1 MATHRESQHD
11 SVCACEADVD
21 AGLAC
26 TASKASRF
34 GAWRERERMPDHIE
48 AIQRRLEGM
57 IADAESRMSRNGSIL
72 SYGMKIRR
80 DTAEEILGFVKG
92 LARTAAT
99 DAPARDFSFDPV
111 QTEPSTR
118 RSSLEMQKQNAQWFD
133 AQSISPPL
141 TGSAALP

>member
-1 MATHRESQHD
+1 MT
-11 SVCACEADVD
+11 
-21 AGLAC
+21 
-26 TASKASRF
+26 
-34 GAWRERERMPDHIE
+34 DHIE
-48 AIQRRLEGM
+48 AIQRRLERM
-57 IADAESRMSRNGSIL
+57 IAEAESRISGNGSIL
-72 SYGMKIRR
+72 SYGMKMRR

-99 DAPARDFSFDPV
+99 DAPARDFGFDPV

-118 RSSLEMQKQNAQWFD
+118 RPPLEMQKRNAQWFD

>member
-34 GAWRERERMPDHIE
+34 GAWRERVPDHIE

-57 IADAESRMSRNGSIL
+57 IADAESRMSANGSIL

-80 DTAEEILGFVKG
+80 DTAEEILGFVKS
-92 LARTAAT
+92 LAPTAAT
-99 DAPARDFSFDPV
+99 DAPARDFGFDPV

-118 RSSLEMQKQNAQWFD
+118 RPPLEMHKRNAERFD
-133 AQSISPPL
+133 ARSISPPL
-141 TGSAALP
+141 TSRAALP

>member
-1 MATHRESQHD
+1 
-11 SVCACEADVD
+11 
-21 AGLAC
+21 
-26 TASKASRF
+26 
-34 GAWRERERMPDHIE
+34 MPDHIE

-80 DTAEEILGFVKG
+80 DTAEEILGFVKS
-92 LARTAAT
+92 LARTVAT
-99 DAPARDFSFDPV
+99 DAPARNLGFDPA
-111 QTEPSTR
+111 QAEPSTR
-118 RSSLEMQKQNAQWFD
+118 RSSLEMQKQNAQRFD